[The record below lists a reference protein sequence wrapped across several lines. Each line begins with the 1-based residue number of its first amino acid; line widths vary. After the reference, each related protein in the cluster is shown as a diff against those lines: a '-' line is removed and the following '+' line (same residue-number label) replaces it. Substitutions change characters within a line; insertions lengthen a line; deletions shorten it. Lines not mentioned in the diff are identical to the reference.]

1 MRFRGTVPPTTGL
14 SEVDLRLALRRN
26 MEAFRR
32 QAELQERNGSHTRP
46 TSQSTGSTTSSDPF
60 ASHVP
65 SPLPQQ
71 AAWRRLS
78 EGFSNPLISATPNH
92 TSPLSTTP
100 PTSLPP
106 SMPSLTSTASSSTAE
121 SDVSDFTDSQQFR
134 LQVLRHQVALG
145 EDQLSRGLA
154 PPFEHIVHMRTQ
166 LLQLLDEHYRNL
178 SARRDGTVESLLT
191 RVFNMYNRADQ
202 LRVLQTR
209 TSSTVQSNLAATV
222 ANAGSSTAPL
232 YLLYSQNGYE
242 GVVAAPNAAGTAQA
256 SLAALRAVQSPGP
269 TAPSPPPPS
278 NHQPNPPHVQPNP
291 AVMENV
297 VRQAVMNQRMHNN
310 DNQLSLGRTIR
321 RIWLFIRLYFFC
333 YMFSEPGTWT
343 RIFFVCV
350 AVTTAILS
358 DTGVPQQLYRMIV
371 APIQQHME
379 GVIERP
385 HLRRD
390 STTNGEQSTV
400 DPASHARTDSQQH
413 GPGPTGFRQ
422 VIRRAE
428 RSVLFFMA
436 SLIPGISEH
445 YIAVTNDIDS
455 RNAQR
460 ARETEEEEA
469 NRRRQ
474 GEANRGE
481 NENENA
487 ATNEHVQDTQDTA
500 NPHAHPEQA
509 RPPADEIRA

>member
-1 MRFRGTVPPTTGL
+1 M
-14 SEVDLRLALRRN
+14 
-26 MEAFRR
+26 
-32 QAELQERNGSHTRP
+32 
-46 TSQSTGSTTSSDPF
+46 
-60 ASHVP
+60 
-65 SPLPQQ
+65 
-71 AAWRRLS
+71 
-78 EGFSNPLISATPNH
+78 
-92 TSPLSTTP
+92 
-100 PTSLPP
+100 
-106 SMPSLTSTASSSTAE
+106 AE

-154 PPFEHIVHMRTQ
+154 PPFEHIVYMRTQ
-166 LLQLLDEHYRNL
+166 LLQLLDEHYRNPL
-178 SARRDGTVESLLT
+178 SRRDGTVEALLT

-209 TSSTVQSNLAATV
+209 TSSNNSSNLATSV
-222 ANAGSSTAPL
+222 ANAASSTAPL

-242 GVVAAPNAAGTAQA
+242 GVVAAPNAAGSTQA
-256 SLAALRAVQSPGP
+256 SLAALRAAQTPRP
-269 TAPSPPPPS
+269 TPTTPAAPSSP
-278 NHQPNPPHVQPNP
+278 PNPPQVQPNP

-297 VRQAVMNQRMHNN
+297 VRQAVMNQRLHNN

-350 AVTTAILS
+350 AVTIAVLS
-358 DTGVPQQLYRMIV
+358 DTGTPQQLYRMIV

-385 HLRRD
+385 
-390 STTNGEQSTV
+390 TANGEQQ
-400 DPASHARTDSQQH
+400 PAVNPTSHASRDSQRGP
-413 GPGPTGFRQ
+413 GPGPTGLRQ
-422 VIRRAE
+422 AIRRAE

-445 YIAVTNDIDS
+445 YIAVTNDIDT

-460 ARETEEEEA
+460 AREAEEEEA

-474 GEANRGE
+474 EDRRQEEQEAPHGGE
-481 NENENA
+481 NARDENL
-487 ATNEHVQDTQDTA
+487 
-500 NPHAHPEQA
+500 HAHPEQA
-509 RPPADEIRA
+509 RPPTDEIGA

>member
-1 MRFRGTVPPTTGL
+1 
-14 SEVDLRLALRRN
+14 
-26 MEAFRR
+26 
-32 QAELQERNGSHTRP
+32 
-46 TSQSTGSTTSSDPF
+46 
-60 ASHVP
+60 
-65 SPLPQQ
+65 
-71 AAWRRLS
+71 
-78 EGFSNPLISATPNH
+78 
-92 TSPLSTTP
+92 
-100 PTSLPP
+100 
-106 SMPSLTSTASSSTAE
+106 MPSLTSTARSSIAE
-121 SDVSDFTDSQQFR
+121 SEVSDFTDSQQFR

-178 SARRDGTVESLLT
+178 LARRDGTVESLLT

-209 TSSTVQSNLAATV
+209 SSSNVQNNLATTV
-222 ANAGSSTAPL
+222 ANAGSSTGPL
-232 YLLYSQNGYE
+232 YLLYSQSGYE

-256 SLAALRAVQSPGP
+256 SLAALRATQSPGP
-269 TAPSPPPPS
+269 TPTPPAPSHP
-278 NHQPNPPHVQPNP
+278 PNPHHVQPNP

-297 VRQAVMNQRMHNN
+297 VRQAVMNQRLHNN
-310 DNQLSLGRTIR
+310 DSQLSLGRTIR
-321 RIWLFIRLYFFC
+321 RIWLFVRLYFFC

-343 RIFFVCV
+343 RILFVCM
-350 AVTTAILS
+350 AVTIAILS
-358 DTGVPQQLYRMIV
+358 DTGIPQQLYRMIV
-371 APIQQHME
+371 APVQQHME

-390 STTNGEQSTV
+390 STANGQQPTV
-400 DPASHARTDSQQH
+400 NPASHARTGSQS

-445 YIAVTNDIDS
+445 YIAVTNDIDT

-460 ARETEEEEA
+460 AREAEEEET
-469 NRRRQ
+469 NRRQ
-474 GEANRGE
+474 QEEANLG
-481 NENENA
+481 ENENA
-487 ATNEHVQDTQDTA
+487 ATDEHAQDTA

-509 RPPADEIRA
+509 PPPTDGIGA